1 MPRPLKRAFRVSSAA
16 VLSMIVTSAVW
27 AAGYVT
33 NSSVPPRGATPEFRD
48 GYDDGC
54 VSGYNGAGREGFQTR
69 FAQDAAR
76 YASKRAYRTGWN
88 SGYAACFED
97 QRRAPLMVPSR

>member
-1 MPRPLKRAFRVSSAA
+1 MPRPLKRAFRASSAA
-16 VLSMIVTSAVW
+16 VLSMIVTSAAW

-33 NSSVPPRGATPEFRD
+33 NSSVPPRGASAEFRD